1 MTPPAEEN
9 GSAEAR
15 SPRITTDESVPIEMT
30 AGHAD
35 GRTSGS
41 YTRISAEQR
50 GVTQKS
56 VLPQRVAAQQPD

>member
-1 MTPPAEEN
+1 MGWGSVPDLSAAGT

-15 SPRITTDESVPIEMT
+15 SPRITTGESVPVEMT

-50 GVTQKS
+50 GVT
-56 VLPQRVAAQQPD
+56 